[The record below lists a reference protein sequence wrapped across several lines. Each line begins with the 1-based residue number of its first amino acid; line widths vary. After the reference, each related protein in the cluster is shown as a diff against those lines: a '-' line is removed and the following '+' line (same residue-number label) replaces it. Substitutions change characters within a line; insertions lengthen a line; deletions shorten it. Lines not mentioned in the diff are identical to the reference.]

1 MSRGLLKP
9 EQIDAVQSGTPTG
22 RLLVPA
28 DIGNAAY
35 LLASDLNTAISGQSI
50 LVDNGWSIA
59 RKI

>member
-1 MSRGLLKP
+1 MAQGLLKP
-9 EQIDAVQSGTPTG
+9 DQMDAVKNGTPTG
-22 RLLVPA
+22 KMLVPS

-35 LLASDLNTAISGQSI
+35 LLASELNTAISGQSI